1 MATLETTIRAA
12 DVAGIARTGTG
23 TAYREAVYSRYAGL
37 LLQPA
42 SQHLPGGDGVPKA
55 CPARL
60 VGKHKRNS

>member
-1 MATLETTIRAA
+1 MATIETTIRAT
-12 DVAGIARTGTG
+12 DVAGIARTGT
-23 TAYREAVYSRYAGL
+23 AYREAFCGHYAGL

-42 SQHLPGGDGVPKA
+42 SQPLPSGDGAPKA

>member
-1 MATLETTIRAA
+1 MATIETTIRAA
-12 DVAGIARTGTG
+12 DVAGIARTGT
-23 TAYREAVYSRYAGL
+23 AYRETVYSRYAGY

-42 SQHLPGGDGVPKA
+42 SQPLPGGDGVPKA